1 MDCDVHRIVPKRQ
14 RQGFQQFPAGSL
26 IGIGDGF
33 VYHGLIMLTATNS
46 PCVPGAAFSVPSPT
60 PSMPAIGD
68 SDCRPSSKR
77 TGVLGLFGLV
87 S

>member
-1 MDCDVHRIVPKRQ
+1 
-14 RQGFQQFPAGSL
+14 
-26 IGIGDGF
+26 
-33 VYHGLIMLTATNS
+33 MLTATNS